1 MKKFAIILFVCVI
14 TAIFTGAC
22 NNKACPA
29 YAEAETEQAGNI
41 G

>member
-22 NNKACPA
+22 NSKACPA